1 MVKLLLIKLLFPTVH
16 TQHHQSIIFSKKKTN
31 ETLN

>member
-16 TQHHQSIIFSKKKTN
+16 TQHHQSIIFSKKKN
-31 ETLN
+31 Q